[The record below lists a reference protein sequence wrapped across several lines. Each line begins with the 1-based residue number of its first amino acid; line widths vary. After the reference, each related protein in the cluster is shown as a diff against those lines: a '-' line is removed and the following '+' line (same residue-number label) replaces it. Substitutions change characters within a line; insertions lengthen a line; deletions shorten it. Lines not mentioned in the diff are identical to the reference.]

1 MQQQIKKKSIKI
13 KYIDLFAG
21 IGGFR
26 LGFENACTNLKVIP
40 SCVFTSEIKK
50 TAVDNYINNFPGC
63 RISGDIT
70 KIDASD
76 IPKFDVLLAGFPCQ
90 AFSSAGTRKGFRDTR
105 GTLFFDIERIIK
117 HHMPSA
123 FILENVEVLIKHDLQ
138 NKADSIGKTLNII
151 LNNLRKCGYKV
162 NWELLNSAD
171 FGLAQNRKR
180 IFIVGT
186 KKTLIPLDN
195 FKKKHAK
202 IKSILEKG
210 AHDSD
215 ELTNFSKILFKKYKA
230 DDLYGKA
237 IKDRRGGEDNI
248 HSWDLE
254 LKGKTNKHQRQLLGE
269 LLKARRQKKWAE
281 IKGIQWSDGM
291 PLTEN
296 EIRTFCDIPDM
307 KKNLEDLVDK
317 GYLVLRHPKD
327 VIEISRGVI
336 TKSPRKD
343 LEKGYDMVTGKLS
356 FEVSNILDPEGLT
369 PTLVA
374 TDASRLA
381 VIENNKLRRLS
392 SKEMARLFGF
402 PESFKLNVIKNNF
415 FDLFGNS
422 IAVSV
427 VEKVAE
433 NLIKHHFLKEK
444 YVKKISVRAETFQQ
458 FLL

>member
-1 MQQQIKKKSIKI
+1 MKI
-13 KYIDLFAG
+13 KFIDLFAG

-26 LGFENACTNLKVIP
+26 LGFENACFNLKITP
-40 SCVFTSEIKK
+40 SCVYTSEIKK
-50 TAVDNYINNFPGC
+50 PAIDVYKENFLGC
-63 RISGDIT
+63 SISGDIT

-90 AFSSAGTRKGFRDTR
+90 AFSSAGVRKGFRDTR

-117 HHMPSA
+117 HHKPSA
-123 FILENVEVLIKHDLQ
+123 FILENVEGLIKHDLQ
-138 NKADSIGKTLNII
+138 NKSDSIGKTLLII
-151 LNNLRKCGYKV
+151 LNNLRKYGYKV

-195 FKKKHAK
+195 FKKTHTK
-202 IKSILEKG
+202 IKTIIEKG
-210 AHDSD
+210 RGDGN
-215 ELTNFSKILFKKYKA
+215 EIPNFSKILFKKYKA
-230 DDLYGKA
+230 NDLYGKA
-237 IKDRRGGEDNI
+237 IKDRRGGADNI

-254 LKGKTNKHQRQLLGE
+254 LKGKTNKHQRQLLSE

-281 IKGIQWSDGM
+281 NKGIQWSDGM

-296 EIRTFCDIPDM
+296 EIRTFCDIPNM
-307 KKNLEDLVDK
+307 KKNLEDLADK
-317 GYLVLRHPKD
+317 GYLVLRHPRD
-327 VIEISRGVI
+327 VVEISKGVQ
-336 TKSPRKD
+336 TKSPRED
-343 LEKGYDMVTGKLS
+343 LEKGYDIVTGKLS

-374 TDASRLA
+374 TDASKLA

-392 SKEMARLFGF
+392 PREMARLFGF
-402 PESFKLNVIKNNF
+402 PENFKLNSIKNNF

-422 IAVSV
+422 IAVNV

-433 NLIKHHFLKEK
+433 NLIKHHFLKER
-444 YVKKISVRAETFQQ
+444 YVKEISVRAETFQQ
-458 FLL
+458 SLI

>member
-1 MQQQIKKKSIKI
+1 LKI

-26 LGFENACTNLKVIP
+26 LGFERACANLQVTP
-40 SCVFTSEIKK
+40 SCVFTSEIKAN
-50 TAVDNYINNFPGC
+50 AVDTYRNNFPGC
-63 RISGDIT
+63 SISGDIT
-70 KIDASD
+70 KIDASN

-90 AFSSAGTRKGFRDTR
+90 AFSSAGTRKGFKDTR

-123 FILENVEVLIKHDLQ
+123 FILENVEGLIKHDLQ
-138 NKADSIGKTLNII
+138 NKSDSIGKTLTII

-210 AHDSD
+210 AHDGD

-248 HSWDLE
+248 HSWDLG
-254 LKGKTNKHQRQLLGE
+254 LKGKTNKYQRQLLGE
-269 LLKARRQKKWAE
+269 LLKARRQKKWAK

-291 PLTEN
+291 PLTEK
-296 EIRTFCDIPDM
+296 EIQTFCDIPNM
-307 KKNLEDLVDK
+307 TKNLEDLNHK
-317 GYLVLRHPKD
+317 GYLAFRHPKD
-327 VIEISRGVI
+327 IIETSQGVF
-336 TKSPRKD
+336 KKLPRED
-343 LEKGYDMVTGKLS
+343 LEKGYDLVTGKLS
-356 FEVSNILDPEGLT
+356 FEVSNILDAEGLT
-369 PTLVA
+369 PALVA
-374 TDASRLA
+374 TDASKLA
-381 VIENNKLRRLS
+381 VIEDNKLRRLLPR
-392 SKEMARLFGF
+392 EMARLFGF
-402 PESFKLNVIKNNF
+402 PESFEVNDTKNSF

-422 IAVSV
+422 IAVNV
-427 VEKVAE
+427 VERVAE
-433 NLIKHHFLKEK
+433 NLVKHHFLKEK
-444 YVKKISVRAETFQQ
+444 YVKEIRIRAESCQLS
-458 FLL
+458 LL